1 MSARYDRLPF
11 PPDTQQAGFYVGT
24 GETPLTM
31 NQLIGG
37 HWSVYHRQVGSWK
50 DAVAGVLGM
59 HRPLR
64 AARFR
69 TYELH
74 FFPLYPSSHR
84 GELPDTAALA
94 PVTKGIVD
102 GLVAAEVL
110 LEDNPHHNYAE
121 HHHAG
126 RRRDDV
132 RWPIIEVHIGALPD
146 DDEHIIC
153 SCRDA
158 YESKRSGAGRT
169 KRGQR

>member
-1 MSARYDRLPF
+1 MSARYDRLPI
-11 PPDTQQAGFYVGT
+11 PPDEDRAIFYVGT

-31 NQLIGG
+31 NQLVGK
-37 HWSVYHRQVGSWK
+37 HWSAYNRHINSWK

-59 HRPLR
+59 HRSLR
-64 AARFR
+64 SRQYR
-69 TYELH
+69 TFELH
-74 FFPLYPSSHR
+74 FFPLYPTSHR

-102 GLVAAEVL
+102 GLVAAGVL
-110 LEDNPHHNYAE
+110 FEDNPHHNDVE

-132 RWPIIEVHIGALPD
+132 PWPIIEVHIGRRQD

-153 SCRDA
+153 SCRTA
-158 YESKRSGAGRT
+158 YESKRAGAAAGR
-169 KRGQR
+169 KGQR